1 MSTLPLNSLKSPSP
15 LIHNTQD
22 LLVDT
27 KTTNPPKPH
36 HLSQSETLYSDAISS
51 LRLCTTKRNSKLGSC
66 IHAKILKSGLDSDS
80 LINNSLLDMYTK
92 CDQIEYAAKL
102 FDDMPNR
109 TVVSWTSMMSGYSQK
124 GFVDEVLIIFQQMLE
139 SLPPNEYTLCVLLQA
154 CARKRVSKLVEI
166 IHGFAIK
173 YGYDRDGFFQNSLI
187 DAYAKSGMLGSA
199 EEVLYRFSGRDV
211 VSWTTAISGH
221 VGNGM
226 MERALVLF
234 FQMQEDGVQP
244 NVVTVLS
251 ILMACSSIRQYRVIQ
266 WVHGLVMKTEWCRNA
281 LVMNSLVEMYN
292 NNKYFKEAVRLF
304 CDFCFA
310 GEGWFLRPETMAAL
324 LQGCAHSGSL
334 GEEIHGYLI
343 KHGFFPSI
351 CVENSLLD
359 MYGKTGQLDFASQFF
374 RMMKFKDITSW
385 NTLATCLVK
394 SERPSEVLKLLT
406 DIHTYGA
413 QDNIFPDFITMLA
426 SIKACSNLASERLG
440 QVIHGYTM
448 RAGMISD
455 VFVQNSLV
463 DMYGK
468 SGRLD
473 LAEQMFEE
481 MPIRDLGSW
490 NSLIAAY
497 GMNGNGISALQTFA
511 KLKKSG
517 IYKPNEITFASVLSA
532 CSHSGLIEEGFEIY
546 ECMKT
551 EYGIDQR
558 MEHFA
563 CMVDLLCR
571 SGRLE
576 EAEAFIEKMPV
587 IPAPDVW
594 GALLGACALFK
605 NVEIAERAATKL
617 STLEPNSNVWRVAI
631 SNVNASVGRWEEA
644 EKARAE
650 VRRSEEL
657 KKGEGWSSVEV
668 KGEMHR
674 FRLADTSYAESET
687 IYEVLNG
694 MREQIREAV
703 TETVTAK

>member
-1 MSTLPLNSLKSPSP
+1 MSTLPLNPLKSHS
-15 LIHNTQD
+15 H
-22 LLVDT
+22 LLQNDI

-51 LRLCTTKRNSKLGSC
+51 LRLCTTKRNPKLGSC
-66 IHAKILKSGLDSDS
+66 IHAKILKSGLGSDR
-80 LINNSLLDMYTK
+80 LVNNFLLDMYAK
-92 CDQIEYAAKL
+92 CEQIERAAKV
-102 FDDMPNR
+102 FDDMPHR
-109 TVVSWTSMMSGYSQK
+109 TVVSWTSMMSGYCQK
-124 GFVDEVLIIFQQMLE
+124 GFVDDVLLMFQQMLE
-139 SLPPNEYTLCVLLQA
+139 SLAPNEYTFCVLLRA
-154 CARKRVSKLVEI
+154 CARKRDSKLVAI
-166 IHGFAIK
+166 IHGYAMK
-173 YGYDRDGFFQNSLI
+173 CGYDRDGFFQNSLI
-187 DAYAKSGMLGSA
+187 DAYAKSGMVGSS

-292 NNKYFKEAVRLF
+292 NNKYFQEAVRLF

-310 GEGWFLRPETMAAL
+310 GEGWYLRPETMAAL
-324 LQGCAHSGSL
+324 LQGCAHSGSFML

-359 MYGKTGQLDFASQFF
+359 MYGESGQLDFAFQFF

-385 NTLATCLVK
+385 NTLMTCLVK

-406 DIHTYGA
+406 DIHTYGP

-426 SIKACSNLASERLG
+426 STKACSNLSSERLG
-440 QVIHGYTM
+440 QVIHGYTL

-497 GMNGNGISALQTFA
+497 GMNGNGISALQTFV

-532 CSHSGLIEEGFEIY
+532 CSHSGLIEEGFEIF
-546 ECMKT
+546 ECLKT

-563 CMVDLLCR
+563 CMVDLLGR

-587 IPAPDVW
+587 KPGPDVW

-631 SNVNASVGRWEEA
+631 SNVYASVGRWEDVA
-644 EKARAE
+644 KARAE

-657 KKGEGWSSVEV
+657 KRGEGWSSVEV

-674 FRLADTSYAESET
+674 FRVADTSYAESET

-694 MREQIREAV
+694 MRQQIREAE
-703 TETVTAK
+703 TETVTSI